1 MVTRPRASRLS
12 PLTGLPLAREGRGAT
27 REEEEDRGADNV
39 KYWTDGAVLGQEKT
53 TTTMAGQQQQV
64 GCY

>member
-1 MVTRPRASRLS
+1 
-12 PLTGLPLAREGRGAT
+12 LPLAREGRGAT